1 MPGLVITPDRDPW
14 APQALVFR
22 FALNLA
28 GLFLANALV
37 PGIEIEGWEA
47 LLGGAAIFALV
58 NILLRP
64 LATFF
69 AFCLIVFTFGLFVLV
84 INTALLGA
92 TAWVAGQLDLAFTI
106 DGFWSAFFGAL
117 VISAVSIVASLVT
130 RGRVVR

>member
-1 MPGLVITPDRDPW
+1 MPGYVVESEREPW
-14 APQALVFR
+14 ALQALLFR
-22 FALNLA
+22 FVINLA
-28 GLFLANALV
+28 GLFLAAAIV
-37 PGIEIEGWEA
+37 PGIEIGDWQS
-47 LLGGAAIFALV
+47 LLAGTAIFAIV

-69 AFCLIVFTFGLFVLV
+69 AFCLIIFTFGLFVLV

-117 VISAVSIVASLVT
+117 IISIVSMIASMTV
-130 RGRVVR
+130 RGRAVG